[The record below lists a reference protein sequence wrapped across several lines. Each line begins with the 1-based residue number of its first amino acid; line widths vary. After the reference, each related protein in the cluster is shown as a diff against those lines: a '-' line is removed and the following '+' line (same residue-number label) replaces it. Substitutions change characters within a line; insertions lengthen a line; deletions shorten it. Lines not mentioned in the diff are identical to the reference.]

1 MLPSASLAASGVGLY
16 EPVHGTA
23 PDIAGLGQANPLAT
37 ILSVAMMFRYSL
49 DLPAAADAIE
59 SAVSACLAEGYRTQ
73 DILGSDDDRLV
84 GTQRM
89 GELVLARL

>member
-1 MLPSASLAASGVGLY
+1 MY

-23 PDIAGLGQANPLAT
+23 PDIAGTSKANPLAT

-59 SAVSACLAEGYRTQ
+59 NAVAVCLAEGYRTP
-73 DILGSDDDRLV
+73 DILSGANDQLV

-89 GELVLARL
+89 GELVLERL